1 MTQLRATP
9 RDAHADKPPVSTV
22 VHRIGDL
29 AGHELAVPVAAVA
42 IALWLVVWLI
52 AGQPGWLLRTFE
64 IAAASTTVTMVFVL
78 QHAQNR
84 LEQATQLKLD
94 ELIEALP
101 DADNGLIKAEAAPED
116 ELRQRTEHNL
126 ARRNRTPSSPP

>member
-1 MTQLRATP
+1 MTQLRSTP

-22 VHRIGDL
+22 VHRIGDV
-29 AGHELAVPVAAVA
+29 AGHELAVPIAVVA
-42 IALWLVVWLI
+42 IALWLVAWLTS
-52 AGQPGWLLRTFE
+52 GQPGWLLHTFE

-94 ELIEALP
+94 ELIKALP
-101 DADNGLIKAEAAPED
+101 NADNGLIKAESAPEA

-126 ARRNRTPSSPP
+126 ASRKRTPS